1 MAALNP
7 SMPSPHTRPDLLHA
21 FEQQATESAAYWSA
35 FDTEAFFRP
44 IGTSW
49 SPADTVRHL
58 TKSTRPVIT
67 ALKAPKLLLRFRF
80 GKSGRGS
87 VTYDELCERYRGLLA
102 AGGQAGRFA
111 PSAHTESDAAAWR
124 RKILSA
130 YDGVQLE
137 LRDGMG
143 RWPEKKLDQ
152 LQLPHPLL
160 GNLTVRE
167 MLFFT
172 LYHQRHHIGVVE
184 RHLREG

>member
-1 MAALNP
+1 
-7 SMPSPHTRPDLLHA
+7 MPSLSTRSDLLRA
-21 FEQQATESAAYWSA
+21 FEQQAAESNAYWNA
-35 FDTEAFFRP
+35 FDTEAFLRP
-44 IGTSW
+44 IGASW

-58 TKSTRPVIT
+58 TKSTRPVVM
-67 ALKAPKLLLRFRF
+67 ALKAPKLFLRFRF
-80 GKSGRGS
+80 GKSGRDS
-87 VTYDELCERYRGLLA
+87 VGYDELVQRYQGLLA

-137 LRDGMG
+137 LRDAMG

-184 RHLREG
+184 RHLREAIPPV